1 MLLLLL
7 MLFDLAEIR
16 QIDREIERIRTDEWW
31 K

>member
-7 MLFDLAEIR
+7 MLSDWMEIR
-16 QIDREIERIRTDEWW
+16 QIDGEIEAIRTDEWW